1 MSLQENFNLLLM
13 FITVTAVA
21 TYIIDRFNVDNK
33 VCYIEVNGLSAFVSN
48 CEITEELAKVIK
60 ELKPVFHKF

>member
-1 MSLQENFNLLLM
+1 MLLQENFNLLLM